1 MHCLLS
7 LRGISS
13 CRQRAKIE
21 IFEHLQGQQ
30 VQKTTVFMNRSFQ
43 HMILHQNIELRNH
56 VFTLFREVLGPMVT
70 FPNLWRNG
78 WKPSIIRWPIDHIEE
93 ELCFILPADISSY
106 GKYGEKSALGNHIS
120 LIKYSVFLKGF
131 LIATNPGLDSKLFWS
146 LKLMKAFWQSSFWP
160 SCLMCCCC
168 KDQRQR
174 RIYLWN
180 NK

>member
-30 VQKTTVFMNRSFQ
+30 VQKTIVFMNRSSQ

-56 VFTLFREVLGPMVT
+56 FFTLFREVLGPMVT

-78 WKPSIIRWPIDHIEE
+78 WKPSIVRWPIDHRGE
-93 ELCFILPADISSY
+93 ELCFILPADISFQ
-106 GKYGEKSALGNHIS
+106 GKYDSQDRSKKCPRKSHFTHQILC
-120 LIKYSVFLKGF
+120 LFKGVSNSPKSWIGF
-131 LIATNPGLDSKLFWS
+131 
-146 LKLMKAFWQSSFWP
+146 
-160 SCLMCCCC
+160 
-168 KDQRQR
+168 
-174 RIYLWN
+174 
-180 NK
+180 